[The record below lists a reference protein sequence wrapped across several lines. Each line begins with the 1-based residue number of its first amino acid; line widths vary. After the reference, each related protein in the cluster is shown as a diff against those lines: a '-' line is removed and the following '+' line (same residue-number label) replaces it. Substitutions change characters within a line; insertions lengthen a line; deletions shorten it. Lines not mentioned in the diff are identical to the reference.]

1 MNKVETKCYCSV
13 KERQKGVKS
22 RFSGTSVQ
30 NSWSKII
37 FFYMKQIFL
46 KKLLTSKSNCDN
58 IVRQIR
64 RDTEVVITE
73 RSWKPSYV
81 LRTVGSNPTLSAIF
95 LFIALF
101 TKAPMEKYSSWWRGA
116 PAKGVGRVTGARV
129 QISPTP
135 PKNSSNLFRGIF
147 YFLPITSSL
156 FPQKF
161 S

>member
-1 MNKVETKCYCSV
+1 MNKVETKCYCGV

-116 PAKGVGRVTGARV
+116 PAKGVGRVTGAGVRGSS
-129 QISPTP
+129 SPP
-135 PKNSSNLFRGIF
+135 NKKDNLYGLS
-147 YFLPITSSL
+147 FLFGSYIRL
-156 FPQKF
+156 AAR
-161 S
+161 